1 MIKTM
6 NVRQILSQFLLDLRK
21 ELAMVTRRTPTQKD
35 ISSIAVRRGISAKR
49 YLPEAASSIKGNTP
63 LRKANSA
70 NINSPEI
77 RQRVEKKAYEL
88 YEQRGYTNGNDLQ
101 DWLEAEQIVVCELV
115 KK

>member
-1 MIKTM
+1 
-6 NVRQILSQFLLDLRK
+6 
-21 ELAMVTRRTPTQKD
+21 MVTKRTQTQKD

-49 YLPEAASSIKGNTP
+49 YLPEEASSIRDNTS

-70 NINSPEI
+70 TINSPEI

-101 DWLEAEQIVVCELV
+101 DWLEAEQTVARELAR
-115 KK
+115 K